1 MKNLRR
7 SEKTWITP
15 SEVIEYLYCPRFIY
29 FMNCLLIPQ
38 NEEQR
43 YKVILGRNIHNIKTK
58 INKEYLRKKIGVKD
72 KLINMYL
79 ASPKYG
85 VRGIVDEVLTLEDNS
100 MAPFDYK
107 FAKFNNKIYNT
118 LKYQSVLYGL
128 LIEEN
133 FQMPVKKGF
142 ICYMRSNN
150 KIETIEITN
159 DEKTKV
165 LKIIEEMFKIIELG
179 YFPKRTKYRN
189 KCIDCC
195 YKNICVK

>member
-1 MKNLRR
+1 MKKYRR

-15 SEVIEYLYCPRFIY
+15 TEVIEYLYCPRFIY

-43 YKVILGRNIHNIKTK
+43 YKVILGRNIHNLKTK

-100 MAPFDYK
+100 MAPLDYK

-133 FQMPVKKGF
+133 FQMPVNKGF

-150 KIETIEITN
+150 KIETIEITD
-159 DEKTKV
+159 DEKSKI